1 MTDNTAPN
9 FLDRLQAAERE
20 QGLIQLRTLLAKHRH
35 NLARL
40 PRLAAELQTLL
51 DSTETL
57 DQAALADNLQTVLAQ
72 ANEFLLAIDLA
83 PVDYPDQPELVALGE
98 KLLPLVSSN
107 TVAAL
112 SARFAQARD
121 GAAQAAQAARQA
133 QAQAE
138 KAAQQAQA
146 QAAAERARQ
155 AAAQQAIADR
165 RAAALALGFVDHG
178 NGTVTDTHHKLMWK
192 QCAEGQSGLACEGN
206 PADFSW
212 DVAMQIPKTL
222 NLRGGFAG
230 YKDWRVPS
238 IDELASLIMH
248 GRTYPAICTE
258 AFPNAPSTK
267 FWSSS
272 FTDGSNKFA
281 CFFYFSDGRMGG
293 RELNDHFAVRLV
305 RSSQ

>member
-20 QGLIQLRTLLAKHRH
+20 QGLIQLRTLLAQHRH

-51 DSTETL
+51 NSTETL
-57 DQAALADNLQTVLAQ
+57 DHAALASNLQTVLGQ
-72 ANEFLLAIDLA
+72 ANEFLLAVDLA
-83 PVDYPDQPELVALGE
+83 PVDHPEQPELAALGD
-98 KLLPLVSSN
+98 KLLPLVSSS

-138 KAAQQAQA
+138 KAEKAQQA

-178 NGTVTDTHHKLMWK
+178 DGTVTDTHHKLMWK
-192 QCAEGQSGLACEGN
+192 QCAEGQTGLACEGE
-206 PADFSW
+206 PATFNW
-212 DVAMQIPKTL
+212 DVAMEIPKTL

-230 YKDWRVPS
+230 HQDWRLS
-238 IDELASLIMH
+238 SKDELASLVMH
-248 GRTYPAICTE
+248 GRTNPAMCTE
-258 AFPNAPSTK
+258 AFPNAPSTW

-272 FTDGSNKFA
+272 PSVSRDAWGVHFDDGSVDYHYRSGA
-281 CFFYFSDGRMGG
+281 
-293 RELNDHFAVRLV
+293 FAVRLV
-305 RSSQ
+305 RASQ